1 MTRRQKREYVL
12 ITHGNDMRA
21 TLGTS
26 DEWRRRRR
34 VAALT
39 ALAAIDA
46 GKRWRDVLKEFER

>member
-12 ITHGNDMRA
+12 IAHGNDMQA

-39 ALAAIDA
+39 ALAQIDA
-46 GKRWRDVLKEFER
+46 GKRWVKVLEEFER